1 MSRPLL
7 RDVLQPVAVVTAVF
21 LVLVL
26 VSGVWPP
33 MVAIE
38 SGSMDPHMQKG
49 DMVVVTATDR
59 FSGGTADAAGV
70 VTADDDGDY
79 RRFVGDG
86 DVIIYDAPNRETP
99 IIHRARFRVDDGEN
113 WYERANRSYLPAG
126 VDSCDDLRNCPAPH
140 DGYVTMGDANGVYDQ
155 AKGIAP
161 VVREEWVRA
170 KAGVRIPCLGWL
182 RLVAEGSEPL
192 REVSCW

>member
-1 MSRPLL
+1 MSRSLL
-7 RDVLQPVAVVTAVF
+7 YDVLRPAAVVTAVF
-21 LVLVL
+21 LLLVL

-38 SGSMDPHMQKG
+38 SGSMDPHMQRG
-49 DMVVVTATDR
+49 DMVVITATDR
-59 FSGGTADAAGV
+59 FSGTSADAAGV
-70 VTADDDGDY
+70 VTADDDGEY

-86 DVIIYDAPNRETP
+86 DVIIYNAPNRGTP
-99 IIHRARFRVDDGEN
+99 IIHRAHVRVEAGEN
-113 WYERANRSYLPAG
+113 WYERANQSYLPAD

-161 VVREEWVRA
+161 VVKEEWVRA

-182 RLVAEGSEPL
+182 RLVAEGSATL
-192 REVSCW
+192 DDVSCP

>member
-1 MSRPLL
+1 MASRLL
-7 RDVLQPVAVVTAVF
+7 SDVLQPVAVVTAVF
-21 LVLVL
+21 LLLVL

-49 DMVVVTATDR
+49 DMVVITATDR
-59 FSGGTADAAGV
+59 FSGGSADAAGV
-70 VTADDDGDY
+70 VTTDDDGEY

-86 DVIIYDAPNRETP
+86 DVIIYNAPNRGTP
-99 IIHRARFRVDDGEN
+99 IIHRARFRVEAGEN
-113 WYERANRSYLPAG
+113 WYERANQSYLPAG
-126 VDSCDDLRNCPAPH
+126 VESCDELRNCPAPH
-140 DGYVTMGDANGVYDQ
+140 GGYVTMGDANGVYDQ

-161 VVREEWVRA
+161 VVKEEWVRA
-170 KAGVRIPCLGWL
+170 KAGLRIPCLGWL

-192 REVSCW
+192 GGVSCG